1 MQMTAS
7 SSLRCL
13 KTIWARPFFA
23 PFVSIHSR
31 GFLFAFHSLG
41 CAMEEVSWVCQ
52 ADSKALLGTR
62 GAPLPALMP
71 RVL

>member
-7 SSLRCL
+7 SCFPCP
-13 KTIWARPFFA
+13 KTIWARPFFE

-41 CAMEEVSWVCQ
+41 CDKKEVSWVCQ
-52 ADSKALLGTR
+52 ADSTALLGTR
-62 GAPLPALMP
+62 GAALPALVP